1 MSNSTGGP
9 TATAVLE
16 HPTELSVVETPISVP
31 DSPAGL
37 WVSTSRPV
45 SATGAST
52 WEHVS
57 ADTAS
62 WVAPPVTIC
71 ST

>member
-1 MSNSTGGP
+1 MSNATGGP

-16 HPTELSVVETPISVP
+16 RPTEITVP

-45 SATGAST
+45 SATCAST
-52 WEHVS
+52 WGHVS